1 MVVKTMVGRRFAPVG
16 AGIVLAL
23 VAGCSSGGSP
33 SHGGGSGNG
42 GAAAT
47 IVPAAG
53 TTAAR
58 PDEGVQVT
66 ATGGVL
72 ERVTVQGGGH
82 TADGT
87 LSPDHRSWRTTWTL
101 TPGTPYTVTAV
112 TRSTAGKT
120 TTTTSRFTTAR
131 ASSRIAI
138 SDVTPQS
145 GETVGIGMPIM
156 VTFDRTVYNR
166 AWVERALEVRS
177 TRPVVGAWHWVSGQQ
192 VVFRPKVY
200 WPAGTGVSLV
210 AHMAGVRAAVGTY
223 GTTDYARSFTIGA
236 SHIAKVNLKT
246 DKEKVYVDGRLAKTI
261 PVSGG
266 VGGNDSHGND
276 FRTTSG
282 VHLAM
287 GKFAKLW
294 FTSPNIK
301 KGQPGYYHEIVYDDV
316 QISNTGEY
324 LHRSP
329 GDYGCLG
336 DRNCSHGCVRQTPAG
351 AKWFYDLAQRGDVV
365 QITGSSRRL
374 DPANGWGY
382 WQESWSRWLA
392 GSALGRAFTTA
403 QAAASAAGQDAPAPA
418 QQPASP
424 TPGHD

>member
-1 MVVKTMVGRRFAPVG
+1 MVVNSMLGRRFAPVA
-16 AGIVLAL
+16 AGVMLMLI
-23 VAGCSSGGSP
+23 AGCSSGGSS
-33 SHGGGSGNG
+33 SHRGGN
-42 GAAAT
+42 GAAAA

-53 TTAAR
+53 TAQAR
-58 PDEGVQVT
+58 PDKGVQVT
-66 ATGGVL
+66 ATGGVI

-82 TADGT
+82 TADGA
-87 LSPDHRSWRTTWTL
+87 LSPDHKSWRTIWTL
-101 TPGTPYTVTAV
+101 TPGTAYTVTAV
-112 TRSTAGKT
+112 TRSAGKA

-131 ASSRIAI
+131 ATSRIAI

-145 GETVGIGMPIM
+145 GETVGVGMPIM

-177 TRPVVGAWHWVSGQQ
+177 TKPVVGAWHWVSGQQ
-192 VVFRPKVY
+192 IVFRPQTY
-200 WPAGTGVSLV
+200 WPAHTGISLM
-210 AHMAGVRAAVGTY
+210 AHMAGVRAAAGTY
-223 GTTDYARSFTIGA
+223 GTTNYARSFTVGS
-236 SHIAKVNLKT
+236 SHIMKVNLKT
-246 DKEKVYVDGRLAKTI
+246 DKEKVYVEGRLAKTI

-266 VGGNDSHGND
+266 VGGSDSHGND

-287 GKFAKLW
+287 GKFSKLW
-294 FTSPNIK
+294 FTSPNVK
-301 KGQPGYYHEIVYDDV
+301 KGQSGYYHELVYDDV

-329 GDYGCLG
+329 GDYDCLG

-351 AKWFYDLAQRGDVV
+351 ATWVYDLAQRGDVV
-365 QITGSSRRL
+365 QITGSSRKL

-382 WQESWSRWLA
+382 WQESWTRWIA
-392 GSALGRAFTTA
+392 GSALGRAITTSRTA
-403 QAAASAAGQDAPAPA
+403 TSPAAQDAPAPA